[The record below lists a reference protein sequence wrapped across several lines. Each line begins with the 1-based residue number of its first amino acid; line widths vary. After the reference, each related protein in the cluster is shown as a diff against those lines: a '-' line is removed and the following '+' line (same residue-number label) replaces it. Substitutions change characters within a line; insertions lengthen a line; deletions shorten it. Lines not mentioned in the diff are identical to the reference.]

1 MAEKTEETKAEPKGT
16 QFTNPGLDEWFK
28 ADEEEIQQLS
38 EHPAADQDPAAEK
51 PLLDETTEETPEE
64 KPSTEEPP
72 AEEKPAVEEPPP
84 EEKPATEEPPP
95 EEKPAEQ
102 PPPKKHVGPS
112 WKQVK
117 ELQRA
122 LKEANDR
129 LAAKPAEV
137 APPPPREDE
146 LADPIE
152 VLTGEVRQLKD
163 ELKKTQE
170 QTEQK
175 VQQLTEAEQRQKLQ
189 QELIA
194 EESLFERDHPDYR
207 DAVMHLISKR
217 TAEYERTGRLDN
229 VATYWLSNHADL
241 ITRHALETGR
251 DPEDEGQLWD
261 AARDIGLRTLIDK
274 DRHELVTSAK
284 QAGRRVTQ
292 VVYELAK
299 DFGYQGKAKEPA
311 APPVVAP
318 EKAAQARVAQAIKQ
332 KAVTQSL
339 AGMQTSGAAIERK
352 LTRDQFLK
360 MTDEEQD
367 RLVAELDEKDPGWHE
382 RLI

>member
-1 MAEKTEETKAEPKGT
+1 M
-16 QFTNPGLDEWFK
+16 
-28 ADEEEIQQLS
+28 
-38 EHPAADQDPAAEK
+38 K
-51 PLLDETTEETPEE
+51 PPDKEVKPE
-64 KPSTEEPP
+64 
-72 AEEKPAVEEPPP
+72 V
-84 EEKPATEEPPP
+84 
-95 EEKPAEQ
+95 
-102 PPPKKHVGPS
+102 KKHVGPS

-194 EESLFERDHPDYR
+194 EESLFEKDHPDYR

-229 VATYWLSNHADL
+229 VATYWLSNHAEL

-251 DPEDEGQLWD
+251 DPEDEGQLWE

-299 DFGYQGKAKEPA
+299 DFGYQAKREGTRSA
-311 APPVVAP
+311 ARRAREGGTGARGSGDQTEGGHPKSRQHADQRRGDR
-318 EKAAQARVAQAIKQ
+318 AQADPRPV
-332 KAVTQSL
+332 S
-339 AGMQTSGAAIERK
+339 EN
-352 LTRDQFLK
+352 
-360 MTDEEQD
+360 D
-367 RLVAELDEKDPGWHE
+367 RRRTGPA
-382 RLI
+382 RRRAR